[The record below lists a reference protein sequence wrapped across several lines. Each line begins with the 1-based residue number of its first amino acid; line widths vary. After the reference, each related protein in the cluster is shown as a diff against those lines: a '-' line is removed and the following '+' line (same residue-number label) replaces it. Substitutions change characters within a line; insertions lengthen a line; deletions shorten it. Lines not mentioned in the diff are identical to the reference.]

1 MSGYKAKDS
10 PPFLPSP
17 QPGGSLHTKV
27 GGRTALTL
35 CSQAFR
41 VKRRVLLYF
50 QRPLRYKCCQPGQ
63 CRQNLLHPGGGMGV
77 FALRVSVK
85 ETYPLLPQVFS
96 LISHDI

>member
-1 MSGYKAKDS
+1 MSGYRAKDS
-10 PPFLPSP
+10 PLLHLPSLGGAYQGGGKNCFNP
-17 QPGGSLHTKV
+17 LQPGFQGEKKGS
-27 GGRTALTL
+27 
-35 CSQAFR
+35 S
-41 VKRRVLLYF
+41 LYF
-50 QRPLRYKCCQPGQ
+50 QRPLRWECCQPGQ